1 MRKTKVALINNC
13 EYCIFPEGVSDIKEF
28 IEFINHRY
36 NSFVE
41 LEVYSDEGCIAPFF
55 IEENLKTETEY
66 INTSYIR
73 NIREC
78 EISILKR
85 EEYEERLR
93 AVVRDKCIHCVHYS
107 EDVCGEDSGAFI
119 GHISLNGE
127 CYEYEKK

>member
-13 EYCIFPEGVSDIKEF
+13 EYCIFPEGVGDIKEF
-28 IEFINHRY
+28 IEFINRRY
-36 NSFVE
+36 DSFIE
-41 LEVYSDEGCIAPFF
+41 LEVYSEEGCIAPFF

-66 INTSYIR
+66 FNTSYIR

-85 EEYEERLR
+85 EEYKERLR
-93 AVVRDKCIHCVHYS
+93 AVIQDKCIHCVHYS
-107 EDVCGEDSGAFI
+107 EDVCGEDSGPFI
-119 GHISLNGE
+119 EHISLNGK